1 MFSPACDTCDQ
12 KAVIKHNDTK
22 YYCADCELKR
32 LGIPVKKSK
41 RPYDIYHREGPPPRF
56 MGTVSLIMSRVGPK
70 IK

>member
-12 KAVIKHNDTK
+12 KAVIKHNNTK

-41 RPYDIYHREGPPPRF
+41 RLIDMHRREKPPPRF
-56 MGTVSLIMSRVGPK
+56 YSTLSPLSSRVDPK